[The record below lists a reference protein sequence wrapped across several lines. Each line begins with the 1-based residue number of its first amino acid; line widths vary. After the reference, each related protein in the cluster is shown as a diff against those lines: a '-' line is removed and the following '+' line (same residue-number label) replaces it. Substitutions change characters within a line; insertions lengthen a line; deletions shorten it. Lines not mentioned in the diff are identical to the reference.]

1 VALINVDL
9 LYLVGFRDYWWSA
22 AFSLV
27 MIGAYFVIVIA
38 LFYFFVLKVKGKEF
52 LERWG
57 AVRFS
62 IVAGLIA
69 LMLSLPAKMAL
80 RLLFNVKYVLVT
92 PWINI

>member
-1 VALINVDL
+1 VALTNVDL
-9 LYLVGFRDYWWSA
+9 PYLVGFRDYWWSA

-27 MIGAYFVIVIA
+27 MIGAYFVVFVA
-38 LFYFFVLKVKGKEF
+38 LFYLFVVKIKGKEF

-57 AVRFS
+57 MVRFS
-62 IVAGLIA
+62 IVAALIA
-69 LMLSLPAKMAL
+69 LMFSLPAKMAL

>member
-1 VALINVDL
+1 M
-9 LYLVGFRDYWWSA
+9 
-22 AFSLV
+22 FSLV
-27 MIGAYFVIVIA
+27 MIGAYFVITIS

-57 AVRFS
+57 MVRFS
-62 IVAGLIA
+62 ITAGLVA